1 MHVLYG
7 CFFWYADF
15 HKHRFNNLCMAG
27 IDLGAASGITPL
39 RRPIG
44 FYSFQFQRHRTVNRV
59 LFYVK
64 VLALT
69 NIETSTYAK

>member
-1 MHVLYG
+1 
-7 CFFWYADF
+7 
-15 HKHRFNNLCMAG
+15 MAG